1 MSRARDEGM
10 THRSLRSLALSLLA
24 LLAGAARA
32 QTPAALPDDP
42 ACTAADRRFMER
54 AYELARFATTHGGA
68 PFGAVLVKDGVVIAE
83 YSNSEFSTG
92 DVTKHAETGLISAF
106 SPKLSRA
113 TFAAS
118 TLYTSSEPCA
128 MCCGSIRFAGI
139 RRVVYGTTETQ
150 FLRVLGVPPDPNPL
164 ESREVFARTAP
175 KVQVLGPLMEAEG
188 LAIHEAYW
196 PNHKGTRTAP
206 EDALLGAGPRS
217 ESLTRHR
224 ASECL

>member
-1 MSRARDEGM
+1 M
-10 THRSLRSLALSLLA
+10 THRSLRLLAALPLA
-24 LLAGAARA
+24 LLAGAAPA
-32 QTPAALPDDP
+32 QPPAPLPDDP
-42 ACTAADRRFMER
+42 ACTATDRKFMER

-68 PFGAVLVKDGVVIAE
+68 PFGAVLVKDGAVIAE
-83 YSNSEFSTG
+83 FSNCENSTG

-118 TLYTSSEPCA
+118 TLYTSSEPCT

-150 FLRVLGVPPDPNPL
+150 FLRVIGVPPDPSPL

-175 KVQVLGPLMEAEG
+175 RVQVLGPLMEAEG
-188 LAIHEAYW
+188 LAIHEAFW
-196 PNHKGTRTAP
+196 PTHMHAQ
-206 EDALLGAGPRS
+206 DGP
-217 ESLTRHR
+217 
-224 ASECL
+224 

>member
-1 MSRARDEGM
+1 MACLVLGRGM
-10 THRSLRSLALSLLA
+10 THRSLCRLALSSLA

-42 ACTAADRRFMER
+42 ACTAADRKFMER
-54 AYELARFATTHGGA
+54 AYELARLATTHGGA

-92 DVTKHAETGLISAF
+92 DVTKHAETGLISAY

-118 TLYTSSEPCA
+118 TLYTSSEPCT

-150 FLRVLGVPPDPNPL
+150 FLRVMGVPPDPNPL

-196 PNHKGTRTAP
+196 PTHKFPPDG
-206 EDALLGAGPRS
+206 S
-217 ESLTRHR
+217 
-224 ASECL
+224 

>member
-1 MSRARDEGM
+1 M
-10 THRSLRSLALSLLA
+10 THRSLRLLALSSLA

-32 QTPAALPDDP
+32 QAPAALPDDP
-42 ACTAADRRFMER
+42 ACTAADRKFMER
-54 AYELARFATTHGGA
+54 AYELARLATTHGGA

-106 SPKLSRA
+106 SPKLSRS

-118 TLYTSSEPCA
+118 TLYTSSEPCT

-139 RRVVYGTTETQ
+139 RKVVYGTTETQ
-150 FLRVLGVPPDPNPL
+150 FLRVMGVPLGPNPL

-196 PNHKGTRTAP
+196 PTHKRPPDG
-206 EDALLGAGPRS
+206 S
-217 ESLTRHR
+217 
-224 ASECL
+224 

>member
-1 MSRARDEGM
+1 
-10 THRSLRSLALSLLA
+10 
-24 LLAGAARA
+24 
-32 QTPAALPDDP
+32 
-42 ACTAADRRFMER
+42 MER

-92 DVTKHAETGLISAF
+92 DVTRHAETGLISTF

-118 TLYTSSEPCA
+118 TLYTSSEPCT

-139 RRVVYGTTETQ
+139 RKVVYGTTETQ
-150 FLRVLGVPPDPNPL
+150 FLRVMEVPPDPNPL

-188 LAIHEAYW
+188 LAIHEGYW
-196 PNHKGTRTAP
+196 PNHKRAP
-206 EDALLGAGPRS
+206 DGS
-217 ESLTRHR
+217 
-224 ASECL
+224 

>member
-1 MSRARDEGM
+1 M
-10 THRSLRSLALSLLA
+10 THQKLLGLLA
-24 LLAGAARA
+24 ASLVLLAGPASGASP
-32 QTPAALPDDP
+32 TPLPDDP
-42 ACTAADRRFMER
+42 ACTAEDRKFMER
-54 AYELARFATTHGGA
+54 AYELARLASTSHGGA

-92 DVTKHAETGLISAF
+92 DITKHAETGLISTF
-106 SPKLSRA
+106 SPKISHA

-118 TLYTSSEPCA
+118 TLYTSSEPCT

-139 RRVVYGTTETQ
+139 RKVVYGTTETQ
-150 FLRVLGVPPDPNPL
+150 FLLVIGVPPAPHPL

-196 PNHKGTRTAP
+196 PAHKRAP
-206 EDALLGAGPRS
+206 DGS
-217 ESLTRHR
+217 
-224 ASECL
+224 